1 MALEEEEMKDLEKMN
16 LEEYREFEYAP
27 QQGGY
32 RSPFGGLSDLS
43 GIGSP
48 TINQKFLQLE

>member
-1 MALEEEEMKDLEKMN
+1 MGVEEEEMKDLEKMN